1 MVQFTELPADVVD
14 HLLTALPDFK
24 TLAAFIKVSK
34 AYIYDVFLA
43 HKQTILT
50 AVASTVVGPTLPQA
64 LGVAICVHPSDPDP
78 GRTYDQ
84 SMASVQATMMS
95 LNSPQR
101 KALESSPAIMEELED
116 FFSQMYASFVPPR
129 HEIDLTGH

>member
-34 AYIYDVFLA
+34 TYIYDVFLA

-50 AVASTVVGPTLPQA
+50 AIALNVVGPTLPQA
-64 LGVAICVHPSDPDP
+64 LSVAVCNYSSNPDP
-78 GRTYDQ
+78 GRNYDE
-84 SMASVQATMMS
+84 SMANAQAS
-95 LNSPQR
+95 LMCLTSWQC
-101 KALESSPAIMEELED
+101 KSLEDGPAIMDELED
-116 FFSQMYASFVPPR
+116 LYSQMYVFLSRRFKF
-129 HEIDLTGH
+129 GF